1 MGCCDSTI
9 DTRSE
14 VTGEPRLVAQ
24 KTKTVYDQSGEA
36 IDIPGKSKA
45 TKPVAESTEWD
56 AYLLMFH
63 V

>member
-14 VTGEPRLVAQ
+14 VTGEPRLVSQ

-45 TKPVAESTEWD
+45 TKPVAESTE
-56 AYLLMFH
+56 
-63 V
+63 